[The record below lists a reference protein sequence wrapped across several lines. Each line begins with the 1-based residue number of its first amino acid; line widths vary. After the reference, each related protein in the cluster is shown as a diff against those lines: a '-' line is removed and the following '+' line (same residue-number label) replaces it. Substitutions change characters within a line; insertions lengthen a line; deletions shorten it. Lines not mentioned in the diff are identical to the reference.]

1 MRCNGMLIREYRADD
16 LPRIIEIFEDT
27 VNTVCRA
34 DYAPIQISAWL
45 GADYSGWD
53 RRYRESFTLVA
64 VAEGE
69 IVAFGNMVAG
79 AAACGRVCGGHTL
92 GSDDGYLD
100 MLYTAKNYLRR
111 GVASA
116 LCKELEKAV
125 RGDIYAD
132 VSKTA
137 LPFFLARGY
146 EIITPQQVTR
156 RGVKIGNFACV
167 KRRT

>member
-1 MRCNGMLIREYRADD
+1 MRAG
-16 LPRIIEIFEDT
+16 
-27 VNTVCRA
+27 
-34 DYAPIQISAWL
+34 
-45 GADYSGWD
+45 
-53 RRYRESFTLVA
+53 
-64 VAEGE
+64 EGE

-137 LPFFLARGY
+137 LAPRGPCIFSARCSMSFSRS
-146 EIITPQQVTR
+146 TPR
-156 RGVKIGNFACV
+156 
-167 KRRT
+167 

>member
-1 MRCNGMLIREYRADD
+1 MLIREYRADD

-34 DYAPIQISAWL
+34 DYAPHTDI
-45 GADYSGWD
+45 G
-53 RRYRESFTLVA
+53 
-64 VAEGE
+64 
-69 IVAFGNMVAG
+69 VAG
-79 AAACGRVCGGHTL
+79 RRLFGLGQAVPRKFYARRRGGGGDCRVRQYGCGRGGLRTRLRLHTL

-116 LCKELEKAV
+116 LCKELEKTV

>member
-1 MRCNGMLIREYRADD
+1 MRCNVMLIREYRADD

-27 VNTVCRA
+27 VNNVCRA

-45 GADYSGWD
+45 GADYSCWD
-53 RRYRESFTLVA
+53 RRYHESFTLVA

-69 IVAFGNMVAG
+69 IVAFGNMVAD

>member
-1 MRCNGMLIREYRADD
+1 M
-16 LPRIIEIFEDT
+16 
-27 VNTVCRA
+27 
-34 DYAPIQISAWL
+34 
-45 GADYSGWD
+45 
-53 RRYRESFTLVA
+53 
-64 VAEGE
+64 AEGE

-116 LCKELEKAV
+116 LCKELEKTV